1 MPGRFYEKLKK
12 QFREAQRNP
21 FMLDKTRE
29 QLFPNWKQKKHF
41 FKKNTPF
48 LFFGKCHMSYNN
60 PFEKSHNAEIR
71 KREALKVF

>member
-12 QFREAQRNP
+12 EFREAQRNP

-41 FKKNTPF
+41 FKKYSISIF
-48 LFFGKCHMSYNN
+48 RKMS
-60 PFEKSHNAEIR
+60 HVIQ
-71 KREALKVF
+71 